1 MAKMKVSELPKEEM
15 EKLIAEAKE
24 LDVRGVATCSS
35 WAVETLEAKI
45 AEAKNAKAA
54 QGGEQTPPGEN
65 ENDAQDGSKDEQNG
79 GENEQETGERE
90 QNDGENEQ
98 ETGEREQNDGE
109 NEQETGEREQGDKEV
124 IVAGDGG
131 VHQIPPEN
139 EAQDAP
145 QDEKQDEET
154 EEEQDETPPGAV
166 KKATK
171 QTSKKATIC
180 HICRS
185 KVIDGEC
192 QGCGFKVVR

>member
-79 GENEQETGERE
+79 GENEQETGESE

-98 ETGEREQNDGE
+98 KTGEREQDDN
-109 NEQETGEREQGDKEV
+109 EV

-145 QDEKQDEET
+145 AENESEAQEAPQDEKQDEET
-154 EEEQDETPPGAV
+154 EKEQDETPPGAV

>member
-35 WAVETLEAKI
+35 WAVETLKTKI

-90 QNDGENEQ
+90 QD
-98 ETGEREQNDGE
+98 
-109 NEQETGEREQGDKEV
+109 DKEV

-139 EAQDAP
+139 EAQDAPAENESETQEAP

>member
-65 ENDAQDGSKDEQNG
+65 KNDAQDGSKDEQNG

-98 ETGEREQNDGE
+98 KAGKCEQVDN
-109 NEQETGEREQGDKEV
+109 EV

-131 VHQIPPEN
+131 VHQIPSEN
-139 EAQDAP
+139 EAQDAPAENESETQEAP

-154 EEEQDETPPGAV
+154 EKEQDETPPGAV

>member
-35 WAVETLEAKI
+35 WAVETLKTKI

-98 ETGEREQNDGE
+98 ETGEREQDDN
-109 NEQETGEREQGDKEV
+109 EV

-145 QDEKQDEET
+145 AENESETQEAPQDEKQDEET
-154 EEEQDETPPGAV
+154 EKEQDETPPGAV

>member
-98 ETGEREQNDGE
+98 ETGEREQD
-109 NEQETGEREQGDKEV
+109 DKEV